1 VTVDT
6 IKQTL
11 VKDGVY
17 TLDQICTPKLRP
29 ACDKAGLA
37 R

>member
-1 VTVDT
+1 MTVGN
-6 IKQTL
+6 IEQTL

-17 TLDQICTPKLRP
+17 TIDQICPRELRP
-29 ACDKAGLA
+29 ACDTAGLT